1 MHGRP
6 EFSQSALPTRRKHWE
21 SKLLPTCLS
30 GQILMILNQAGLNM
44 SAAKALPAGQ
54 GALRFEL
61 YHLDLREVCLLYY
74 TVK

>member
-1 MHGRP
+1 
-6 EFSQSALPTRRKHWE
+6 
-21 SKLLPTCLS
+21 
-30 GQILMILNQAGLNM
+30 M

-74 TVK
+74 TVKREHRAAMDLQTMTDFSSCLQV